1 MQLGNQL
8 SNCIHCLLMNS
19 YLRWIPFKYKI
30 VYELSPCSS
39 NRSSLFVERSLYTC
53 TLSLQIQNL
62 QYQSSRISLS
72 ITIQAPLIIIPVS
85 STSFDA
91 VVASLGQLRIS
102 NSFNLVLA
110 GEEPSGS
117 DAVVVDKMVVE
128 LSSVQLLRF
137 ESSWRKKRVFY
148 FN

>member
-8 SNCIHCLLMNS
+8 SNWIHSFLMNS
-19 YLRWIPFKYKI
+19 YYHLQWISFKYEF

-39 NRSSLFVERSLYTC
+39 NRSFFFSFCRAVILCTC
-53 TLSLQIQNL
+53 TLFLQIQNL
-62 QYQSSRISLS
+62 QSQSSRISLS
-72 ITIQAPLIIIPVS
+72 ITIQAPLIIIPVN

-91 VVASLGQLRIS
+91 IVASLGQLRIS
-102 NSFNLVLA
+102 NRFNLVLA
-110 GEEPSGS
+110 GEDPSGS

-137 ESSWRKKRVFY
+137 ESSWLK
-148 FN
+148 

>member
-1 MQLGNQL
+1 MNLFM
-8 SNCIHCLLMNS
+8 NCPLVHLTAVFFSFCRAVILC
-19 YLRWIPFKYKI
+19 
-30 VYELSPCSS
+30 
-39 NRSSLFVERSLYTC
+39 TC
-53 TLSLQIQNL
+53 TLFLQIQNL
-62 QYQSSRISLS
+62 QSQSSRISLS

-91 VVASLGQLRIS
+91 IVANLGQLRIS

-110 GEEPSGS
+110 GEDPSGS

-137 ESSWRKKRVFY
+137 ESYWVK
-148 FN
+148 

>member
-1 MQLGNQL
+1 M
-8 SNCIHCLLMNS
+8 
-19 YLRWIPFKYKI
+19 
-30 VYELSPCSS
+30 
-39 NRSSLFVERSLYTC
+39 YTC

-85 STSFDA
+85 STSLDA
-91 VVASLGQLRIS
+91 VVANLGQLRIS

-110 GEEPSGS
+110 GEDPSGS

-137 ESSWRKKRVFY
+137 ESSWRKKEFSILIKS
-148 FN
+148 NN